1 VLLPTR
7 EQRFEMSGLR
17 RFGDRGRALLAGF
30 GFSSRRF
37 DYPGRIDI
45 APGGKF
51 DERVLADSIT
61 ASPVVAQ
68 AALRDAFRVHLL
80 LGARDIRWIERRG
93 LDGMHGAED
102 IRLGI
107 ELGADIGPSI
117 HAWGDDDISAAGLLY
132 GAAEIGSSLFVA
144 RGRVDALR
152 NLDATPAARWQ
163 DIYANVELFAYLRG
177 SRESAGTLLFRA
189 AGAGGW
195 QTRTPFQLTLG
206 GERGVRGYDFERYPG
221 AQRVVFSLE
230 DRVYLGFPFRDVLD
244 SGATLFADVGR
255 TWAGDAPFTV
265 DSGWPGFDGT
275 DKFLWTTNGDVEAV
289 ERALNRAEIG
299 FAFTTSVDEAL
310 DLTKF
315 QVIIWTFDFL
325 ELYAALA
332 GIIVVGAIL
341 LYADTRQRERNL
353 SYALA
358 VRMGLTRREHL
369 TAGFLEFG
377 GLVFLGGAL
386 GSFVA
391 YLAARSIYPALDALP
406 STPPPPQWVGVLDVA
421 VVLGILALIVGLVA
435 SHVAQRTADSADV
448 SELLR
453 HGG

>member
-1 VLLPTR
+1 MDN
-7 EQRFEMSGLR
+7 ER
-17 RFGDRGRALLAGF
+17 RCGSRGEGAQ
-30 GFSSRRF
+30 
-37 DYPGRIDI
+37 PGR
-45 APGGKF
+45 
-51 DERVLADSIT
+51 
-61 ASPVVAQ
+61 
-68 AALRDAFRVHLL
+68 
-80 LGARDIRWIERRG
+80 
-93 LDGMHGAED
+93 
-102 IRLGI
+102 
-107 ELGADIGPSI
+107 
-117 HAWGDDDISAAGLLY
+117 
-132 GAAEIGSSLFVA
+132 
-144 RGRVDALR
+144 
-152 NLDATPAARWQ
+152 N
-163 DIYANVELFAYLRG
+163 
-177 SRESAGTLLFRA
+177 
-189 AGAGGW
+189 
-195 QTRTPFQLTLG
+195 
-206 GERGVRGYDFERYPG
+206 
-221 AQRVVFSLE
+221 
-230 DRVYLGFPFRDVLD
+230 
-244 SGATLFADVGR
+244 
-255 TWAGDAPFTV
+255 
-265 DSGWPGFDGT
+265 
-275 DKFLWTTNGDVEAV
+275 
-289 ERALNRAEIG
+289 G